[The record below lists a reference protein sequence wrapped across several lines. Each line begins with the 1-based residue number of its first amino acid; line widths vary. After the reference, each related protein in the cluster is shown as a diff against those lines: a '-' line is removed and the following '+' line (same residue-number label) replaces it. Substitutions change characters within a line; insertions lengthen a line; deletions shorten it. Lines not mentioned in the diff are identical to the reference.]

1 MCRNTEGRLI
11 CPLHLEEGKTKN
23 TLKIL
28 LDGEV
33 SQTIYYYDHQGFRDL
48 DKIASAPS
56 TLVYSARWKG
66 ASKFAIKKFIGDSS
80 KDSIV
85 NEVNSHPNII
95 QFYGLTKFQDE
106 NYSLVL
112 EYAEGGT
119 LGKYLR
125 NDSISFEWESQ
136 LKFAKEIASAISW
149 LHDDVGIIHGD
160 LHSNNILIHKESI
173 KLADF
178 GRSCIKGSN
187 YNTEVWGVIPY
198 VDSKMLEMLIQKKPC
213 VLTEKSDIYSLGV
226 LFWELTSR
234 KSPFGFEEKSQKH
247 DCSLINIISKSA
259 REGPIKDTNDKFVV
273 LYEKCWQH
281 EPDNRPNIN
290 EVILELNLINP
301 ENKDVSTIPPEENE
315 ENGKTES
322 LCLPD

>member
-1 MCRNTEGRLI
+1 M
-11 CPLHLEEGKTKN
+11 
-23 TLKIL
+23 IL
-28 LDGEV
+28 LDGEIP
-33 SQTIYYYDHQGFRDL
+33 QTIYYYDPQGFRVL
-48 DKIASAPS
+48 DKIASGPS
-56 TLVYSARWKG
+56 TLVYSSRWKD
-66 ASKFAIKKFIGDSS
+66 ASKFAIKNFIGSSS
-80 KDSIV
+80 KDAIV
-85 NEVNSHPNII
+85 NEIYLNKKVNSHPNII
-95 QFYGLTKFQDE
+95 QFYGLTKLQDE

-125 NDSISFEWESQ
+125 NDSISFKWESQ
-136 LKFAKEIASAISW
+136 LKFAMEIASAISW

-160 LHSNNILIHKESI
+160 LHPNNILIHKESI

-187 YNTEVWGVIPY
+187 YNTEFGSI
-198 VDSKMLEMLIQKKPC
+198 I
-213 VLTEKSDIYSLGV
+213 LG
-226 LFWELTSR
+226 
-234 KSPFGFEEKSQKH
+234 
-247 DCSLINIISKSA
+247 INNKSA

-290 EVILELNLINP
+290 EIISELNLINS
-301 ENKDVSTIPPEENE
+301 ENKDVSTILPKENE

>member
-1 MCRNTEGRLI
+1 M
-11 CPLHLEEGKTKN
+11 
-23 TLKIL
+23 
-28 LDGEV
+28 V
-33 SQTIYYYDHQGFRDL
+33 
-48 DKIASAPS
+48 
-56 TLVYSARWKG
+56 SARWKG
-66 ASKFAIKKFIGDSS
+66 ASKFAIKKFIGSSS
-80 KDSIV
+80 KDAIV
-85 NEVNSHPNII
+85 NEIYLNRKVNSHPNII

-136 LKFAKEIASAISW
+136 LKFAMEIASAISW
-149 LHDDVGIIHGD
+149 LHDDMGIIHGD
-160 LHSNNILIHKESI
+160 LHPNNILIHKESI

-187 YNTEVWGVIPY
+187 YNTEFGSIILGINK
-198 VDSKMLEMLIQKKPC
+198 SKIAFC
-213 VLTEKSDIYSLGV
+213 
-226 LFWELTSR
+226 
-234 KSPFGFEEKSQKH
+234 
-247 DCSLINIISKSA
+247 KSA
-259 REGPIKDTNDKFVV
+259 REGPVKDTNDKFVV

-301 ENKDVSTIPPEENE
+301 ENKDVSTIPPKENE